1 MTEKVIRYT
10 IELARANQSEGR
22 MRMVNYVVGGVV
34 AILIILAARSL
45 LKKKKEGG
53 CCGGCSGCSKDCSL
67 NGK

>member
-34 AILIILAARSL
+34 AILIILAVRSL

-53 CCGGCSGCSKDCSL
+53 GCSGCSGCSKDCSL